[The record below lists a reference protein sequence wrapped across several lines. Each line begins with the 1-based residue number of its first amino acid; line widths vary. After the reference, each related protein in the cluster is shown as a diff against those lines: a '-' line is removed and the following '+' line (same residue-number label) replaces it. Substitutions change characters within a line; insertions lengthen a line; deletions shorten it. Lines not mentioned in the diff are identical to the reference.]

1 MDLTLNYFF
10 FFCKNPLIQVKSGLK
25 KPESLEEAKELD
37 TEAKTFLVTLF
48 LFTEVYY
55 KAGKFI

>member
-1 MDLTLNYFF
+1 M
-10 FFCKNPLIQVKSGLK
+10 KSGLK

-48 LFTEVYY
+48 LFTEIYY